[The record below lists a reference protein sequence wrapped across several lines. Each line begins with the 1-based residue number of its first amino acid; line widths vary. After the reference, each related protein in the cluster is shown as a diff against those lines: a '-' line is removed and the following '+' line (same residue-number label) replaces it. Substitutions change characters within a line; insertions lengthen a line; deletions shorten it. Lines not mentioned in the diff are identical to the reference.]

1 MKRKQV
7 RKTKLFIVQLMIVVI
22 NTLLFSIVWDM
33 FYKTKLWSGAFYGKG
48 NWLVIVLFLLIY
60 TCMARLYGGL
70 ALRIS
75 RITELIYAQ
84 CVAIFISNFLIY
96 IVIVLLSRHVVNVL
110 PLLAEMIVSCVISAL
125 WSFVA
130 NKLTNI
136 IYKPSKVLLVYDNSD
151 AYRNGKSIIN
161 KLNWRFDLVGE
172 LKLTDIK
179 SWSNSDADCMQE
191 FIDKVKEV
199 KAKSVMLCG
208 LASTQRNDIIKY
220 CIDNDIKAFVRP
232 NIGDFMISNAQIVQ
246 MANLPVM
253 ICERTTCGVGYAF
266 VKRLMDIVISLIGL
280 IVTSPITII
289 TAIIIKLYDGGPVF
303 YKQVRLTKDGKE
315 FEILKFRSMK
325 VDAEKDGVARLSSQG
340 DSRITPIGKVIRAC
354 RIDEL
359 PQMINILQGNLSCV
373 GPRPERPEI
382 SAEYIKKMP
391 EFALRLQVK
400 AGLTGY
406 AQVYGKYNTEP
417 YDKLQ
422 MDLMYISKLGIV
434 TDIKII
440 LATIKILF
448 MPESTEGV
456 ASGSTTAMQ
465 SDVNKALAESAA
477 TKENK

>member
-1 MKRKQV
+1 MQKKQIQ
-7 RKTKLFIVQLMIVVI
+7 KTKLFLVQITIVIL
-22 NTLLFSIVWDM
+22 NTLLFALVWYGY
-33 FYKTKLWSGAFYGKG
+33 YKTRMWGNTFYGKG
-48 NWLVIVLFLLIY
+48 DALVVVLYLIIY
-60 TCMARLYGGL
+60 TIMAQLYKGL

-75 RITELIYAQ
+75 RISELIYSQ
-84 CVAIFISNFLIY
+84 CVALLISNCLIY
-96 IVIVLLSRHVVNVL
+96 IVIMLLTRHVENILPLILELLLSCL
-110 PLLAEMIVSCVISAL
+110 VSAI

-130 NKLTNI
+130 NHLTNV
-136 IYKPSKVLLVYDNSD
+136 IYKPSNVLLAYDNKN
-151 AYRNGKSIIN
+151 AYKNGKTIIDR
-161 KLNWRFDLVGE
+161 LSWRFNLVGE
-172 LKLTDIK
+172 IKLADIE
-179 SWSNSDADCMQE
+179 SWSKSGKLEFEKFAD
-191 FIDKVKEV
+191 KLKSTN
-199 KAKSVMLCG
+199 ANSVMLCG

-220 CIDNDIKAFVRP
+220 CIEHDIKAFVRP

-253 ICERTTCGVGYAF
+253 ICERSSMGLGYAF
-266 VKRLMDIVISLIGL
+266 IKRSMDIVISLLGL
-280 IVTSPITII
+280 IITSPILLI
-289 TAIIIKLYDGGPVF
+289 TALLIKIYDGGPVF
-303 YKQVRLTKDGKE
+303 YKQVRLTKDGKK
-315 FEILKFRSMK
+315 FNILKFRSMK

-382 SAEYIKKMP
+382 SEQYIKEMP

-448 MPESTEGV
+448 MPESTEGI
-456 ASGSTTAMQ
+456 AAGSTTAM
-465 SDVNKALAESAA
+465 SKDVLQEEVAA
-477 TKENK
+477 TKEED